1 MQKKIYKILLAGVLN
16 NQMESLYS
24 LLSSDR
30 NELPCMVQLC
40 SSDEMVFEF
49 TIKPMKPDLVILCLQ
64 RLDLSAM
71 NIFAYLRRNNPET
84 LIMTIGTEAE
94 YKPFAGYIESNGIEA
109 VYRPIEDEDILKS
122 IYKLFF
128 FSPSKGDRVPSVLFI
143 DDDPVFLRTMR
154 KAFKDKYDVYMAT
167 SGEEALFQLE
177 TNSPDVIFLDYE
189 MPGMNGRDVLEK
201 LRCSKAYHNAPV
213 YILTGMK
220 EREKI
225 MEILELKPNGYFLKP
240 VALYRLAKC
249 IEESVG
255 PGKDNA

>member
-1 MQKKIYKILLAGVLN
+1 MQKKIYKILLTGVLN
-16 NQMESLYS
+16 LQMEVLYG
-24 LLSSDR
+24 LLSSEK

-40 SSDEMVFEF
+40 SSDEKLFEF
-49 TIKPMKPDLVILCLQ
+49 TIKPMKPDLVIICLT

-71 NIFAYLRRNNPET
+71 NLFSYLRRNNPET

-94 YKPFAGYIESNGIEA
+94 YKPFAGYIDSNGIEA
-109 VYRPIEDEDILKS
+109 IYRPIEDEEILKAV
-122 IYKLFF
+122 YRLFF
-128 FSPSKGDRVPSVLFI
+128 FSPSKSDMVPSVLFI

-177 TNSPDVIFLDYE
+177 ANSPDVIFLDYE

-201 LRCSKAYHNAPV
+201 LRRSKAYHNAPV

-240 VALYRLAKC
+240 VALSRLSKC

-255 PGKDNA
+255 QRRDNA